1 MSGFYDFAPNFRD
14 STDGNGNGMPG
25 TRNIPKSFKMWRSTS
40 LSNLVSN
47 SNKNRG
53 YVYESAP
60 FDNSKY
66 ASTESLTT
74 LSSYKSKKSLW
85 LLKDLENF
93 WDSWDTIVTIILVA
107 AKDLPRPPNDGTTH
121 ELYGKF
127 RLGSETFRSKSVL
140 HTRRPEWRERFK
152 LHLHKDHSLKLTLWD
167 RGRQKIFMGSC
178 ALDLSKLEKERTH
191 DIWQDLDDGYGS
203 VHLSVTMCVVR
214 YLPTAS
220 KTIKTDLQHEQSLV
234 DWNSDWRLVGCLKVK
249 VIRAKG
255 LSGKPSAYC
264 TLELDNERLQTHT
277 ASSGPEPVWDKS
289 YVFNVYDV
297 TSVLTLKIYSS
308 SLTNAFLTELLGQV
322 SIPLLK
328 ITNGET
334 RWYALKNRNNRNVA
348 KGNYPRILLRM
359 NVTWNPIKAT
369 LRLFQPKEV
378 KYIEAPPKWDIL
390 LLMRNL
396 PIFVD
401 YFHSILYFNEIFKR
415 LFEWNNREMSA
426 IALFFWLML
435 CYHLTPSAVPLMLL
449 LVFIFLRIYTW
460 IQGNNYFI
468 DCEEEIE
475 PENNSNNNQKDN
487 KGLTYKINDMQEI
500 IITVSN
506 VLALIVSLVERLK
519 NLITFQVPFL
529 SYVVMS
535 ILALLSLMLY
545 FLPFNY
551 LLMLFGIY
559 KFMRKYLNPDRILN
573 NDLVDFISR
582 IPDDRILKDW
592 KELNVP
598 EPVI

>member
-1 MSGFYDFAPNFRD
+1 MSGFYDFVPNLRD
-14 STDGNGNGMPG
+14 SIDRNDDGIPRS
-25 TRNIPKSFKMWRSTS
+25 RNIPKSFKMWRSTS
-40 LSNLVSN
+40 MSNLVSN
-47 SNKNRG
+47 SNKIRSH
-53 YVYESAP
+53 VYESAP
-60 FDNSKY
+60 SDNSKY
-66 ASTESLTT
+66 ASAESLTT
-74 LSSYKSKKSLW
+74 LSSYKSKKSHW

-93 WDSWDTIVTIILVA
+93 WDSWDTIVTIILIA
-107 AKDLPRPPNDGTTH
+107 AKDLPKPPNDGTTH

-127 RLGSETFRSKSVL
+127 RLGSETFRSKSVI

-178 ALDLSKLEKERTH
+178 VLDLSKLEKERTH
-191 DIWQDLDDGYGS
+191 DVWQELDDGYGS

-214 YLPTAS
+214 YLHTAP
-220 KTIKTDLQHEQSLV
+220 KTIKTDFQHEQSLT
-234 DWNSDWRLVGCLKVK
+234 DWNNDWRLVGCLKVK

-264 TLELDNERLQTHT
+264 TLELDNERLQTHS
-277 ASSGPEPVWDKS
+277 ASSGPDPVWDKS
-289 YVFNVYDV
+289 CVFNVYDV
-297 TSVLTLKIYSS
+297 TSALSLKVYSS

-322 SIPLLK
+322 SIPLLN

-348 KGNYPRILLRM
+348 KGNCPRILLTM
-359 NVTWNPIKAT
+359 TVTWNPIKAT

-378 KYIEAPPKWDIL
+378 KYIEEAPKWDIS

-401 YFHSILYFNEIFKR
+401 HFNNILYFNEIFKR

-435 CYHLTPSAVPLMLL
+435 CYHLTPSTIPLMLL

-468 DCEEEIE
+468 DSGAA
-475 PENNSNNNQKDN
+475 NDSNNNQKEN
-487 KGLTYKINDMQEI
+487 KGLTYRINDMPEI
-500 IITVSN
+500 ILTVSN
-506 VLALIVSLVERLK
+506 VLELIVSFLERLK
-519 NLITFQVPFL
+519 NLFTFQVPFL

-535 ILALLSLMLY
+535 ILALLSLVLY
-545 FLPFNY
+545 FVPFNY

-573 NDLVDFISR
+573 NDFIDFISR

-598 EPVI
+598 EPVM

>member
-1 MSGFYDFAPNFRD
+1 
-14 STDGNGNGMPG
+14 MPG

-214 YLPTAS
+214 YLPTAP

-401 YFHSILYFNEIFKR
+401 YFNS
-415 LFEWNNREMSA
+415 
-426 IALFFWLML
+426 
-435 CYHLTPSAVPLMLL
+435 
-449 LVFIFLRIYTW
+449 
-460 IQGNNYFI
+460 NNYFI

-551 LLMLFGIY
+551 LLMLFERLEGIECPRTSDL
-559 KFMRKYLNPDRILN
+559 KGKRQDPAILT
-573 NDLVDFISR
+573 LG
-582 IPDDRILKDW
+582 
-592 KELNVP
+592 
-598 EPVI
+598 